1 MSLLPVIIAGG
12 TGSRL
17 WPLSRVKHPKQF
29 LHLGDD
35 GTMLQ
40 TTLNRLQGLKCDN
53 PIVICNEQHRF
64 IVAEQLRQL
73 NKLTQNIILE
83 PVGRNTAPAVTLAAL
98 NAIRN
103 KSKQSK
109 LILVLAAD
117 HIIKDEDAFCRS
129 VLSAIPYANKG
140 KLITFGIVPNSP
152 ETGYGY
158 IKRGHLC
165 SGNNA
170 NLAFEVAEFVEKPN
184 IDTAQEFLSSGNYYW
199 NSGMFLFRADRYL
212 DELKKY
218 RPDILEACKKS
229 MIELNGDLDFIR
241 INKDAFC
248 ACPDESIDY
257 AVMEKTNDA
266 VVIPM
271 DAGWSDVGSWSSLWE
286 MSNKTIEENVIVGDV
301 VTYDSDSSYLRS
313 GSGLLA
319 TVGVK
324 DLVVVQTKDAV
335 LVANRNSVQNVK
347 KIVERLKSEN
357 RSEVFT
363 HLEVYRPWGKYE
375 SIDNGE
381 RYEVKRISVKPG
393 EGISLQMH
401 HHRSE
406 HWIIVSGTAKV
417 TICDETRI
425 LSENESIYIPV
436 GAKHCLENPGKIM
449 LELIEVRS
457 GSYLGE
463 DDVIRFAD
471 RYGRT

>member
-1 MSLLPVIIAGG
+1 
-12 TGSRL
+12 
-17 WPLSRVKHPKQF
+17 
-29 LHLGDD
+29 
-35 GTMLQ
+35 
-40 TTLNRLQGLKCDN
+40 
-53 PIVICNEQHRF
+53 
-64 IVAEQLRQL
+64 
-73 NKLTQNIILE
+73 
-83 PVGRNTAPAVTLAAL
+83 
-98 NAIRN
+98 
-103 KSKQSK
+103 
-109 LILVLAAD
+109 
-117 HIIKDEDAFCRS
+117 
-129 VLSAIPYANKG
+129 
-140 KLITFGIVPNSP
+140 
-152 ETGYGY
+152 
-158 IKRGHLC
+158 
-165 SGNNA
+165 
-170 NLAFEVAEFVEKPN
+170 
-184 IDTAQEFLSSGNYYW
+184 
-199 NSGMFLFRADRYL
+199 MFLFRADRYL

-301 VTYDSDSSYLRS
+301 ITYDSDSSYLRS
-313 GSGLLA
+313 DSGLLA

>member
-1 MSLLPVIIAGG
+1 
-12 TGSRL
+12 
-17 WPLSRVKHPKQF
+17 
-29 LHLGDD
+29 
-35 GTMLQ
+35 MLQ

-301 VTYDSDSSYLRS
+301 ITYDSDSSYLRS
-313 GSGLLA
+313 DSGLLA

-347 KIVERLKSEN
+347 KLSKGLNQKIV
-357 RSEVFT
+357 
-363 HLEVYRPWGKYE
+363 
-375 SIDNGE
+375 
-381 RYEVKRISVKPG
+381 VKF
-393 EGISLQMH
+393 L
-401 HHRSE
+401 
-406 HWIIVSGTAKV
+406 
-417 TICDETRI
+417 RI
-425 LSENESIYIPV
+425 LKFIVLGVNMSLSIMVNAMKLNEFP
-436 GAKHCLENPGKIM
+436 
-449 LELIEVRS
+449 
-457 GSYLGE
+457 
-463 DDVIRFAD
+463 
-471 RYGRT
+471 